1 MSSKSSA
8 DRSRNGAACRAR
20 PSSSPSG
27 HGSAA
32 DSATICCARMSSG
45 RSGTTMASSWPR
57 RTPRSSAAHS
67 TSSSRVV
74 GYSRP
79 DGVPVRVWFERP
91 TRCRKVAKLRGEP
104 IWHTSS
110 TGPTSMPSSRE
121 AVATRARRSPAR
133 SRASTR
139 CLRPRDSDPWWAA
152 TWAPSSSPSRSPSWW
167 ATRSAMLRVLTN
179 TRVVRWL
186 VTWPAIM
193 SRISAICPPVGTA
206 PSSSSG
212 SSRARSSCLRWPEST
227 IAHRGVPS
235 GLSRSGPA
243 PTSSRATVSIGRW
256 VADRP
261 TRCTGCSATCA
272 SRSTVRARC
281 EPRLLAATA
290 WISSTMTVVA
300 LRSMDRLRSAVTSR

>member
-20 PSSSPSG
+20 PSSSPSAQA
-27 HGSAA
+27 SAA
-32 DSATICCARMSSG
+32 DSATICWARMSSG
-45 RSGTTMASSWPR
+45 RSGMTMASSRPWR
-57 RTPRSSAAHS
+57 VPRSSAAHS

-79 DGVPVRVWFERP
+79 DGVPVRVWLERP

-110 TGPTSMPSSRE
+110 TGPTSMPSSSE

-139 CLRPRDSDPWWAA
+139 CLRPRDSDPWCAA
-152 TWAPSSSPSRSPSWW
+152 TWAPTSSPSRSPSWW

-179 TRVVRWL
+179 TSVVRWL
-186 VTWPAIM
+186 VTWAAIM
-193 SRISAICPPVGTA
+193 SRICAVCSAVGTA

-212 SSRARSSCLRWPEST
+212 SSRARSSRLRWPEST
-227 IAHRGVPS
+227 IAQRGVPS
-235 GLSRSGPA
+235 ALSRSWPA
-243 PTSSRATVSIGRW
+243 PTSSRAIASIGRW

-261 TRCTGCSATCA
+261 TRCTGCPATCA
-272 SRSTVRARC
+272 SRSRVRVRC
-281 EPRLLAATA
+281 EPRLFPATA
-290 WISSTMTVVA
+290 WISSTITVRA
-300 LRSMDRLRSAVTSR
+300 LRSMARLRSAVSSR